1 METGHKQ
8 RVFPT
13 AKRFGPAIYSVAVS
27 DDGAVAAW
35 AGADKKVYAHDFR
48 SGKAAEPFVGHRAAI
63 TSLAFRCNTRQLF
76 SGSHDRTVKVWNMD
90 EMCYIETLYGHH
102 SEVLGLDSLY
112 QERALSVGSD
122 RTLRLWKVVDETQ
135 LIFRGHEA
143 SIDCVSMTNEEIFVS
158 GSQDGCVAVWSV
170 RKKKPI
176 ASRPRAH
183 GLDGCGSASGLDNWV
198 SSVAAM
204 RFTDVFA
211 SGSCDG
217 NVRLWQVCS
226 FCYCAAGHAVS
237 HFCFVFLQ
245 LGADNYG
252 MNELC
257 SVEVKGW
264 VNSMCFSQ
272 DRRFLFCGVGREH
285 RLGRWY
291 TDESGHFRF
300 FKIEVLSA
308 AVSLFF
314 FLCSPRWNCNCQLAA
329 HRLAAAQQRVIAL
342 MLPHIQFHSAVG
354 LIYHL
359 KLFERRVEGAACLT
373 TFSATAARTHMGSST
388 YCIWV

>member
-1 METGHKQ
+1 MHFTHYHALLPLFIFMSCCNPRPFPATSLIASRWNVETGHKQ
-8 RVFPT
+8 RLFPS
-13 AKRFGPAIYSVAVS
+13 AKRFGPSIFSVAIS

-48 SGKAAEPFVGHRAAI
+48 SGKAAEPFVGHRSAI

-143 SIDCVSMTNEEIFVS
+143 SIDCVSMTNEELFVS

-176 ASRPRAH
+176 ASRSRAH
-183 GLDGCGSASGLDNWV
+183 GLNGCGAAGGLDNWI

-217 NVRLWQVCS
+217 HVRLWQVRS
-226 FCYCAAGHAVS
+226 VRLCARWDSLTHVRAADGRR
-237 HFCFVFLQ
+237 Q
-245 LGADNYG
+245 LRH
-252 MNELC
+252 E
-257 SVEVKGW
+257 
-264 VNSMCFSQ
+264 
-272 DRRFLFCGVGREH
+272 
-285 RLGRWY
+285 
-291 TDESGHFRF
+291 
-300 FKIEVLSA
+300 
-308 AVSLFF
+308 
-314 FLCSPRWNCNCQLAA
+314 
-329 HRLAAAQQRVIAL
+329 
-342 MLPHIQFHSAVG
+342 
-354 LIYHL
+354 
-359 KLFERRVEGAACLT
+359 
-373 TFSATAARTHMGSST
+373 
-388 YCIWV
+388 

>member
-1 METGHKQ
+1 M
-8 RVFPT
+8 FPS
-13 AKRFGPAIYSVAVS
+13 AKRFGPAIFSVAVS

-63 TSLAFRCNTRQLF
+63 TSLSFRCNTRQLF

-158 GSQDGCVAVWSV
+158 GSQDGCVAVWNV

-183 GLDGCGSASGLDNWV
+183 GRDGCGAVSGLDNWV

-217 NVRLWQVCS
+217 NVRLWQVRVLVHSANSPRCAFPHTVFCS
-226 FCYCAAGHAVS
+226 SF
-237 HFCFVFLQ
+237 
-245 LGADNYG
+245 
-252 MNELC
+252 
-257 SVEVKGW
+257 
-264 VNSMCFSQ
+264 
-272 DRRFLFCGVGREH
+272 
-285 RLGRWY
+285 
-291 TDESGHFRF
+291 
-300 FKIEVLSA
+300 SA
-308 AVSLFF
+308 A
-314 FLCSPRWNCNCQLAA
+314 R
-329 HRLAAAQQRVIAL
+329 
-342 MLPHIQFHSAVG
+342 G
-354 LIYHL
+354 
-359 KLFERRVEGAACLT
+359 
-373 TFSATAARTHMGSST
+373 
-388 YCIWV
+388 

>member
-1 METGHKQ
+1 
-8 RVFPT
+8 
-13 AKRFGPAIYSVAVS
+13 
-27 DDGAVAAW
+27 VAAW

-102 SEVLGLDSLY
+102 SEVLGLDSLN

-158 GSQDGCVAVWSV
+158 GSQDGAVAVWSV

-183 GLDGCGSASGLDNWV
+183 GLGGCDVANSLDNWI

-217 NVRLWQVCS
+217 VVRLWQVLLTPPPVPPKDLNFS
-226 FCYCAAGHAVS
+226 FALFLYGNALIL
-237 HFCFVFLQ
+237 FLQ
-245 LGADNYG
+245 LGADNFG
-252 MNELC
+252 MNEIC

-264 VNSMCFSQ
+264 VNSMCFSH

-285 RLGRWY
+285 RLGRWF
-291 TDESGHFRF
+291 TDESGALPLSSR
-300 FKIEVLSA
+300 IVLIA
-308 AVSLFF
+308 AFSCSPAARDGIAIVSLPPID
-314 FLCSPRWNCNCQLAA
+314 L
-329 HRLAAAQQRVIAL
+329 QQ
-342 MLPHIQFHSAVG
+342 QNSA
-354 LIYHL
+354 
-359 KLFERRVEGAACLT
+359 
-373 TFSATAARTHMGSST
+373 
-388 YCIWV
+388 

>member
-1 METGHKQ
+1 
-8 RVFPT
+8 
-13 AKRFGPAIYSVAVS
+13 
-27 DDGAVAAW
+27 VAAW

-48 SGKAAEPFVGHRAAI
+48 SGKAATPFVGHRAAI

-102 SEVLGLDSLY
+102 SEVLGLDSLN

-158 GSQDGCVAVWSV
+158 GSQDGSVAVWSV

-183 GLDGCGSASGLDNWV
+183 GLGGCDVANSLDNWI

-217 NVRLWQVCS
+217 VVRLWQAS
-226 FCYCAAGHAVS
+226 
-237 HFCFVFLQ
+237 
-245 LGADNYG
+245 D
-252 MNELC
+252 
-257 SVEVKGW
+257 
-264 VNSMCFSQ
+264 
-272 DRRFLFCGVGREH
+272 
-285 RLGRWY
+285 
-291 TDESGHFRF
+291 
-300 FKIEVLSA
+300 
-308 AVSLFF
+308 
-314 FLCSPRWNCNCQLAA
+314 
-329 HRLAAAQQRVIAL
+329 
-342 MLPHIQFHSAVG
+342 
-354 LIYHL
+354 
-359 KLFERRVEGAACLT
+359 
-373 TFSATAARTHMGSST
+373 
-388 YCIWV
+388 

>member
-1 METGHKQ
+1 MGWRGQEGD
-8 RVFPT
+8 
-13 AKRFGPAIYSVAVS
+13 ACASVEICSLVQTF
-27 DDGAVAAW
+27 VTFT
-35 AGADKKVYAHDFR
+35 KVYAHDFR

-176 ASRPRAH
+176 ATRPRAH
-183 GLDGCGSASGLDNWV
+183 GLNGCGSASGLDNWI

-217 NVRLWQVCS
+217 VVRLWQVC
-226 FCYCAAGHAVS
+226 
-237 HFCFVFLQ
+237 Q
-245 LGADNYG
+245 
-252 MNELC
+252 
-257 SVEVKGW
+257 
-264 VNSMCFSQ
+264 
-272 DRRFLFCGVGREH
+272 
-285 RLGRWY
+285 
-291 TDESGHFRF
+291 
-300 FKIEVLSA
+300 
-308 AVSLFF
+308 
-314 FLCSPRWNCNCQLAA
+314 
-329 HRLAAAQQRVIAL
+329 
-342 MLPHIQFHSAVG
+342 
-354 LIYHL
+354 
-359 KLFERRVEGAACLT
+359 
-373 TFSATAARTHMGSST
+373 SSS
-388 YCIWV
+388 